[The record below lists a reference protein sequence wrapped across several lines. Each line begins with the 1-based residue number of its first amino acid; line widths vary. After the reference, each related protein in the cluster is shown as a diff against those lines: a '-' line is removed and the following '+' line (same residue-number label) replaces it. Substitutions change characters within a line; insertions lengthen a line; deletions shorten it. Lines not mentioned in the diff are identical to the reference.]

1 MTCSTS
7 SSLVEHVG
15 KAMDSGVQASP
26 DINEDLLHYYYH
38 QQPDSYDA
46 LAKLVIRSTLEYLRS
61 HVTKDMILAA
71 RRVKHLR
78 VPKRSS
84 EEVMFVAMI
93 DAAIG
98 EMEK

>member
-15 KAMDSGVQASP
+15 EIILRHAQAGGWSEASHVTACSRAAVRA
-26 DINEDLLHYYYH
+26 I
-38 QQPDSYDA
+38 
-46 LAKLVIRSTLEYLRS
+46 LEYARA